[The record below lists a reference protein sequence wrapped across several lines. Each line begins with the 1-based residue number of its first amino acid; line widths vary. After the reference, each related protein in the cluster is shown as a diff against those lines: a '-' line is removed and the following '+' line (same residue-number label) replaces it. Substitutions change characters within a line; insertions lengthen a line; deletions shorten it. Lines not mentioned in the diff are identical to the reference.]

1 MRDHAEWLASLKPGD
16 TVWWNDP
23 EGFSNGTCKVAI
35 VPETIT
41 DDAVIDVVFSS
52 EGAAEVLPHELTL
65 DRESL
70 LTLPALED
78 WQHEVVSGDTKL
90 GFAEWSEHQI
100 ESAGYPWPL
109 PAIGNDC
116 TLELRWR
123 VRIDGAETLEH
134 LREHAARLDE
144 ITRNA
149 EAAGQVTDDL
159 HGGVESA
166 STSLHRIVDGT
177 AIEIQLGEST

>member
-16 TVWWNDP
+16 AVWWNDP
-23 EGFSNGTCKVAI
+23 EGPTNGACAVVG
-35 VPETIT
+35 VPDEFT
-41 DDAVIDVVFSS
+41 DDAIIEVVFPN
-52 EGAAEVLPHELTL
+52 EGTAEVLPCELTL
-65 DRESL
+65 DRGSL
-70 LTLPALED
+70 LRLPVLED

-90 GFAEWSEHQI
+90 GFSDWSEHQI

-116 TLELRWR
+116 TIELRWR

-177 AIEIQLGEST
+177 AIEIQLGEGA